1 MFFHSDSLLL
11 EPLRLERLEPSERP
25 ERKSIELMYELPEQ
39 DRQHLMMRPSECFD
53 QGLPIQDKIKLAQ
66 NLYHSWKHALR
77 KQSHIHSLLLEL
89 DTCLR
94 VSRKS
99 MWELKIVE
107 ICKYCDEQ
115 EGGSCCGTGMEN
127 KFDTFLLLV
136 NLLLG
141 VSLPEHHLRTESCYL
156 LTDEGCVLKVR
167 LVLCVDFLCDKI
179 LNRLSVE
186 ELRSLQKISG
196 EELIAGFRLYDAV
209 KKFLRQAEAPV

>member
-1 MFFHSDSLLL
+1 MS
-11 EPLRLERLEPSERP
+11 
-25 ERKSIELMYELPEQ
+25 
-39 DRQHLMMRPSECFD
+39 
-53 QGLPIQDKIKLAQ
+53 
-66 NLYHSWKHALR
+66 
-77 KQSHIHSLLLEL
+77 
-89 DTCLR
+89 
-94 VSRKS
+94 
-99 MWELKIVE
+99 ELKIVE
-107 ICKYCDEQ
+107 ICKHCDEQ

-186 ELRSLQKISG
+186 ELLSLQKISG
-196 EELIAGFRLYDAV
+196 EELIAGFRLYEAI
-209 KKFLRQAEAPV
+209 KKFLRQAGAQV